1 LPGFSAFIWRFLDDK
16 LTVIVLSNSE
26 VAETGRI
33 ALGVAGL
40 YIPALVSPEIKK
52 QL

>member
-1 LPGFSAFIWRFLDDK
+1 MEEWKDGIIEFDRFE